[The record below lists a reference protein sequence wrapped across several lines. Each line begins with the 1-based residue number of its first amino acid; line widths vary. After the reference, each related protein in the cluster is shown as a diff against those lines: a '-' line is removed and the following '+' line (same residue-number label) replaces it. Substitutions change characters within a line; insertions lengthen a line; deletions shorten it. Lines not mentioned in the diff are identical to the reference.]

1 MRNRFNLVDLL
12 DLLGLWTDDHVDWAL
27 QDPEAAPHE

>member
-12 DLLGLWTDDHVDWAL
+12 DLLGLWNDEMVSWAL
-27 QDPEAAPHE
+27 ADVLNGGAA